1 MASLSPRAEELT
13 RATRLAFEP
22 SADDR
27 QRVYEALLPK
37 LRSSLLGAG
46 SSGASGAARGILAK
60 ASAVLVA
67 LGIAGG
73 ALHLGSRPEP
83 ESPKTSVAPPDQ
95 APPPSPPTPVNDVL
109 ERAVPESPRAEVAG
123 KRATRRVRVAD
134 DLAQEVAILS
144 QASSELHA
152 GRPGDALKALEEHQR
167 RYPSGALAEERTA
180 ARIRALCALGRVN
193 EAQSELTRLSQSTPE
208 SPHLARAR
216 KACGLARPDEG

>member
-1 MASLSPRAEELT
+1 MASLSPYAEELA

-37 LRSSLLGAG
+37 LRGSLLGAG
-46 SSGASGAARGILAK
+46 SSGAWSATRGTLVK
-60 ASAVLVA
+60 ASALLVG

-73 ALHLGSRPEP
+73 ALHWVSRPEP
-83 ESPKTSVAPPDQ
+83 EGPKTSVAIPDQ
-95 APPPSPPTPVNDVL
+95 APPPSPPAPVNDVL
-109 ERAVPESPRAEVAG
+109 ERATPEPPRAEVAQ
-123 KRATRRVRVAD
+123 KRATRRVRAAD

-167 RYPSGALAEERTA
+167 LYPAGALAEERTA
-180 ARIRALCALGRVN
+180 ARIRALCALGRVD
-193 EAQSELTRLSQSTPE
+193 EARSDLTRLSQSTPD

-216 KACGLARPDEG
+216 KACGLAWKDEG